1 MTMMLPLAGRAFL
14 VAVWEWHFDQASKR
28 ETWTASPKYKALSEW
43 AWLGPRLLDAAGA
56 AQSFVCSFS
65 MLLFFSSSSSPPQ
78 LPSEERRS
86 VTPRGSTSQRD
97 PSR

>member
-14 VAVWEWHFDQASKR
+14 VAVGEWHFDQASKR

-43 AWLGPRLLDAAGA
+43 AWLGPRLLDAGGE

-65 MLLFFSSSSSPPQ
+65 MLLFFPSSSPPQ

-97 PSR
+97 LSR